1 MNFRETIIVNLKD
14 RSYEIIIEE
23 GLVEHW
29 CREIKAVTK
38 AERVFVIVDENV
50 LGLHG
55 ERFRATLEASGLRW
69 EIIPFRAE
77 ERYKNLE
84 TVSFLYDQ
92 LTEKKAHRHEP
103 LVAVGGGIVGD
114 VAGFVAATYQRGVPL
129 IQFPT
134 TLLAQVDSSIGG
146 KVGIDHREGKN
157 LIGSFYQPRVVLIDP
172 GLLDTLPR
180 REFLN
185 GLAEVIKY
193 GFIADPEILD
203 FLLTEDGL
211 KKGLSGQKRI
221 RLIARCAGIKAAV
234 VSQDEREAGYRMI
247 LNYGHTTGHAI
258 EKVTGY
264 SAVSHG
270 QAVAVGMI
278 VAAEM
283 AHHLGKLNRD
293 DVELH
298 RRVIAGAGLPIKLP
312 QVEISALLEAMLL
325 DKKYGTSNRFVLLEE
340 VGRPVVVEGVPEEIV
355 VKSLLATQEE

>member
-1 MNFRETIIVNLKD
+1 
-14 RSYEIIIEE
+14 
-23 GLVEHW
+23 
-29 CREIKAVTK
+29 
-38 AERVFVIVDENV
+38 
-50 LGLHG
+50 
-55 ERFRATLEASGLRW
+55 
-69 EIIPFRAE
+69 
-77 ERYKNLE
+77 
-84 TVSFLYDQ
+84 LYDQ
-92 LTEKKAHRHEP
+92 LIEKKAHRHEP

-172 GLLDTLPR
+172 GLLDTVPSG
-180 REFLN
+180 EYLN

-203 FLLTEDGL
+203 LVMEDGL
-211 KKGLSGQKRI
+211 GKGLCGEKRVS
-221 RLIARCAGIKAAV
+221 LIARCARIKAAV
-234 VSQDEREAGYRMI
+234 VSEDETEAGYRMI
-247 LNYGHTTGHAI
+247 LNYGHTIGHAI

-264 SAVSHG
+264 SVVSHG
-270 QAVAVGMI
+270 QAVAMGMV

-283 AHHLGKLNRD
+283 AHCLGKLSQD

-298 RRVIAGAGLPIKLP
+298 RRVISRAGLPIKLP
-312 QVEISALLEAMLL
+312 QVKISALFEAMLL

-355 VKSLLATQEE
+355 VKSLLATMEE

>member
-1 MNFRETIIVNLKD
+1 
-14 RSYEIIIEE
+14 
-23 GLVEHW
+23 
-29 CREIKAVTK
+29 
-38 AERVFVIVDENV
+38 
-50 LGLHG
+50 
-55 ERFRATLEASGLRW
+55 
-69 EIIPFRAE
+69 
-77 ERYKNLE
+77 
-84 TVSFLYDQ
+84 
-92 LTEKKAHRHEP
+92 
-103 LVAVGGGIVGD
+103 VGGGIVGD

-146 KVGIDHREGKN
+146 KVGIDHKEGKN

-185 GLAEVIKY
+185 GLTEVIKY

-203 FLLTEDGL
+203 FVMEDGL
-211 KKGLSGQKRI
+211 ERGLLGQRRV
-221 RLIARCAGIKAAV
+221 RLIARCARIKAGV
-234 VSQDEREAGYRMI
+234 VSKDEREAGYRMI
-247 LNYGHTTGHAI
+247 LNYGHTIGHAI

-270 QAVAVGMI
+270 QAVAVGMV

-283 AHHLGKLNRD
+283 AYRLGKLSQD

-298 RRVIAGAGLPIKLP
+298 RRVISQAGLPIKLP
-312 QVEISALLEAMLL
+312 QVEISVLLEAMLL

-355 VKSLLATQEE
+355 VKSLLATMEE